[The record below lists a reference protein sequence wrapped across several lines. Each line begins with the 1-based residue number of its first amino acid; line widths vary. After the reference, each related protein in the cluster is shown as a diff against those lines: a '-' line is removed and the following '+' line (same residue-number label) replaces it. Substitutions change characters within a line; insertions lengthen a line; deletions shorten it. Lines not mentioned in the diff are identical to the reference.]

1 MKSMDRRLPCQS
13 ILVVVFAFIA
23 HGQDMPSDIRHIS
36 VYQEEISNLQPIE
49 KLPDLLRLTIGP
61 KVESTADWKR
71 RREELIGQIEHY
83 AYGHMP
89 GRPTQVNVAEHL
101 TDSMPNDIAGIEERM
116 TLLIGSLKMR
126 IALYRLK
133 GTTGK
138 LPVIIREEHALGHLE
153 EVPQVLD
160 RGYLFVEFARED
172 LDPDKPDTIGP
183 AQRAYPNHD
192 WGTLAVWAW
201 GAMRVVDYLETRDD
215 VDLTKVGIT
224 GHSRGGKVA
233 LLAGALDERFTLV
246 APNGSGCGGAG
257 CYRLSEG
264 KVETLELITRP
275 GRFGYWFHPRLRAFV
290 GQEEKLPFDQHTLK
304 ALVAPR
310 ALICT
315 DALGDTW
322 ANPAGNR
329 ATSKAANAVFDFH
342 GANHH
347 NALHFREGE
356 HDMTPADWKAILD
369 FADWHFAEKEPEN
382 RERFFQY

>member
-1 MKSMDRRLPCQS
+1 MDRRLPSQS

-36 VYQEEISNLQPIE
+36 VYQEAISNLQPIE
-49 KLPDLLRLTIGP
+49 KLPDLLTLTVGP

-101 TDSMPNDIAGIEERM
+101 TGSIPNGIAGIEERM

-133 GTTGK
+133 STTGK

-153 EVPQVLD
+153 EVPQILD

-215 VDLTKVGIT
+215 VDITKVGIT

-275 GRFGYWFHPRLRAFV
+275 DRFGYWFHPRLRAFV

-315 DALGDTW
+315 AALGDTW

-369 FADWHFAEKEPEN
+369 FADWHFAEKEPVN

>member
-1 MKSMDRRLPCQS
+1 MDRRLPSQS

-23 HGQDMPSDIRHIS
+23 HGQDIPSDIRHIS
-36 VYQEEISNLQPIE
+36 LYQEAISNLQPIE
-49 KLPDLLRLTIGP
+49 KLPDLLTLTVGT
-61 KVESTADWKR
+61 KVESTVDWKR

-101 TDSMPNDIAGIEERM
+101 TGSIPNGIAGIEERM

-126 IALYRLK
+126 IAIYRLK
-133 GTTGK
+133 STTGK

-172 LDPDKPDTIGP
+172 LDPDKPDKIGS

-215 VDLTKVGIT
+215 VDLSKVGIT

-275 GRFGYWFHPRLRAFV
+275 DRFGYWFHPRLRVFA

>member
-1 MKSMDRRLPCQS
+1 MKSMDRRLPSQS

-36 VYQEEISNLQPIE
+36 VYQEAISNLQPIE
-49 KLPDLLRLTIGP
+49 KLPDLLTLTVGP

-101 TDSMPNDIAGIEERM
+101 TGSIPTGIAGIEERM

-133 GTTGK
+133 STTGK

-153 EVPQVLD
+153 EVPQILD

-275 GRFGYWFHPRLRAFV
+275 DRFGYWFHPRLRAFV